1 MSSTPFFSR
10 FHSLRSVGGKLRRR
24 VKKLAGK
31 PDNSPWIL
39 QPRKS
44 SAHGAY
50 VDFIFALDYLSPNS
64 PLVGIFHEIMSAHGL
79 RALLVNQA
87 NVDAVIAQIETGWL
101 KPHVLLDLASST
113 QKRFADLALAASTAG
128 VYVIDKP
135 LGLTNW
141 TNKSTSHVAL
151 EKAGL
156 PLPPSVILSR
166 GEADRELT
174 ADERQKVGDRCVI
187 KPSAGFGNRGV
198 VIGVAPTLSEIK
210 NARDFDRNDDWLIQ
224 KMISWMHYETRPAYL
239 RAYYLLGHRSLMW
252 WCKGK
257 EADRYDLLTWDDLK
271 KYDLLEAVELVDKIA
286 QVSGIDFFSSEIAIT
301 SDTGPSRFVLID
313 YINDQC
319 DMDPEERPATTP
331 VPTDWV
337 RWVCKN
343 LADFTLQKKRG
354 VELKREKSLT
364 LF

>member
-1 MSSTPFFSR
+1 MLF
-10 FHSLRSVGGKLRRR
+10 RS
-24 VKKLAGK
+24 
-31 PDNSPWIL
+31 
-39 QPRKS
+39 
-44 SAHGAY
+44 
-50 VDFIFALDYLSPNS
+50 
-64 PLVGIFHEIMSAHGL
+64 
-79 RALLVNQA
+79 
-87 NVDAVIAQIETGWL
+87 
-101 KPHVLLDLASST
+101 
-113 QKRFADLALAASTAG
+113 
-128 VYVIDKP
+128 
-135 LGLTNW
+135 
-141 TNKSTSHVAL
+141 
-151 EKAGL
+151 
-156 PLPPSVILSR
+156 
-166 GEADRELT
+166 
-174 ADERQKVGDRCVI
+174 
-187 KPSAGFGNRGV
+187 
-198 VIGVAPTLSEIK
+198 
-210 NARDFDRNDDWLIQ
+210 ARDFDRNDDWLIQ

-354 VELKREKSLT
+354 VELKREKTLT